1 MGGLAASIL
10 LVATQALAQ
19 DDTRP
24 WDKEIHRT
32 WGLGAAFG
40 GGAGAITVRS
50 STGSP
55 GSGVLPMV
63 YLPTLE
69 AAFFISPVADVRVS
83 VPIAN
88 NAISSI
94 AVLGFAWTTDV
105 FVDFY
110 MSQKGIARLFLG
122 PGLGFSVVASALGAG
137 GGALRVPCE
146 LGLELLTT
154 GQHFGFQILARP
166 WVEFGGVSGS
176 GQSASAVAG
185 GAVGMLAF
193 VGYFTNQ

>member
-1 MGGLAASIL
+1 MGGLAASVL
-10 LVATQALAQ
+10 LVTTQALAQ

-32 WGLGAAFG
+32 WGLGAALG
-40 GGAGAITVRS
+40 GGAGAVTVRS
-50 STGSP
+50 STGSA
-55 GSGVLPMV
+55 GSGVFPML

-69 AAFFISPVADVRVS
+69 AAFFVSPSVDVRVS
-83 VPIAN
+83 IPIAN

-110 MSQKGIARLFLG
+110 MSRKGIARLFLG
-122 PGLGFSVVASALGAG
+122 PGLGFSVVASGAG
-137 GGALRVPCE
+137 GGALRIPAE

-166 WVEFGGVSGS
+166 WVEFGGASGS

-185 GAVGMLAF
+185 GVVGMLAF
-193 VGYFTNQ
+193 IGYFTND